1 MNAITNIPKLS
12 PFDIYMAQS
21 KAQLMRIARL
31 DHNLKGTIFADP
43 LSNPKVA
50 KNAKYDNVLTYP
62 IHLAPSTLS
71 GFNTCAMASDGCK
84 EACLHTAGN
93 PAYMKGKNSARITRT
108 KLYFENRPLFVAIL
122 CKEVISATAKAAKL
136 NMALA
141 FRPNATSDI
150 KWEKSKVI
158 SLGMQKVVIDLIH
171 QFAPEATIYD
181 YTKEPNRETPSFY
194 TLTFSLSENNDIAAY
209 RELLNG
215 RNVAVVFDTKRGQA
229 LPKTHTLNGKVF
241 EVIDGDKSDY
251 RPEDIQGVIV
261 GLRAKGDAIGDAS
274 GFVRK
279 ANQSVFMAA

>member
-12 PFDIYMAQS
+12 QFDIYMAQS

-50 KNAKYDNVLTYP
+50 KNAKFDNVLTYP

-122 CKEVISATAKAAKL
+122 CKEVVSATAKAAKL
-136 NMALA
+136 GMALA

-158 SLGMQKVVIDLIH
+158 SLGMQRVVIDLIH
-171 QFAPEATIYD
+171 QLAPEATIYD

-209 RELLNG
+209 NELLNG

-261 GLRAKGDAIGDAS
+261 GLRAKGDAIGDSS

>member
-12 PFDIYMAQS
+12 QFDIYMAQS

-50 KNAKYDNVLTYP
+50 KNAKFDNVLTYP

-136 NMALA
+136 GMALA

-158 SLGMQKVVIDLIH
+158 SLGMQRVVIDLIH
-171 QFAPEATIYD
+171 QLAPEATIYD

-209 RELLNG
+209 NELLNG

-261 GLRAKGDAIGDAS
+261 GLRAKGDAIGDSS

>member
-12 PFDIYMAQS
+12 QFDIYMAQS

-122 CKEVISATAKAAKL
+122 VKEVIAAKAKAAKL
-136 NMALA
+136 GMALA

-158 SLGMQKVVIDLIH
+158 ALGMQIVVIDLIH

-181 YTKEPNRETPSFY
+181 YTKEPNRKTPSFY

-209 RELLNG
+209 NELLNG

-251 RPEDIQGVIV
+251 RPEDVQGVIV
-261 GLRAKGDAIGDAS
+261 GLRAKGDAIGDSS

-279 ANQSVFMAA
+279 ANQSVFLAA